1 MIWNYSIVLRNFF
14 IAKKFSEDIEEKQ
27 GKQIM
32 IKVLSQKEKQSTG
45 SHNNEDRKSGH
56 KIFWE
61 TMVDRWKNEI
71 GKNGEAGEKE
81 KRD

>member
-14 IAKKFSEDIEEKQ
+14 IAKKFSEDIGKKQ
-27 GKQIM
+27 DKQIM
-32 IKVLSQKEKQSTG
+32 IKALSQKEKQNTG
-45 SHNNEDRKSGH
+45 YHNNEDRKSGH
-56 KIFWE
+56 KIFRE

-71 GKNGEAGEKE
+71 GKNGEAGEKK